1 MKSVCIDTHALVW
14 HLSKPKRL
22 GTSAARLLRAAD
34 RGRVNVLVPAIVAIE
49 LAWLRG
55 AGRNTVGVP
64 QLEALTVA
72 QPAFAMLPLDLAQ
85 AKEFALLESLVD
97 PFDRMIVAAARVAG
111 TPLMTAD
118 TGIRDSALVEVVWD

>member
-1 MKSVCIDTHALVW
+1 LVW

-22 GTSAARLLRAAD
+22 GRSAVRLLRDAD
-34 RGRVNVLVPAIVAIE
+34 RGRVSVLVPAIVAIE
-49 LAWLRG
+49 LALLRG

-64 QLEALTVA
+64 QLEALIAA

-97 PFDRMIVAAARVAG
+97 PFDRMIVAAARVADA
-111 TPLMTAD
+111 PLLTAD
-118 TGIRDSALVEVVWD
+118 TGIRGSALVEVVWD